1 MQPTCPMSTSPES
14 TPQLDAP
21 RRRLTRLQ
29 KLAVWLAVLGPVS
42 AIALA
47 LVLRHEPE
55 FYSATRGLVAAGAD
69 PAVVE
74 GMRQRASARFVSK
87 VTALVADTTRGGAWS
102 TAIGD
107 DEINAWLAVEL
118 PANHPEV
125 LPRGVGDIRVQFVP
139 GEVFLGC
146 RVGGIVAA
154 LAWTETRLQLL
165 EGNRIAITVERCGI
179 GLLPLPTGLVSS
191 QLARLLRQADVT
203 SEMLRMDGKTQV
215 VVHVPATE
223 GAGHGGGGTRWWL
236 DGLRLEQGDIFLT
249 GTSRRGETAPGI
261 RR

>member
-1 MQPTCPMSTSPES
+1 M
-14 TPQLDAP
+14 
-21 RRRLTRLQ
+21 TRLQ
-29 KLAVWLAVLGPVS
+29 KLAVWLAVLVPAS
-42 AIALA
+42 AITLL

-55 FYSATRGLVAAGAD
+55 FYGATRGEVAAGAD

-87 VTALVADTTRGGAWS
+87 VTAMVADTTRGGAWS

-107 DEINAWLAVEL
+107 HEINAWLGVEL

-125 LPRGVGDIRVQFVP
+125 LPRGVGDVRVQFVP
-139 GEVFLGC
+139 GEVRLGC
-146 RVGGIVAA
+146 RVGGVVAG
-154 LAWTETRLQLL
+154 LAWLETRLQLL
-165 EGNRIAITVERCGI
+165 EANRIAITVERCGI

-191 QLARLLRQADVT
+191 QLARLLRQADVIC
-203 SEMLRMDGKTQV
+203 EMLRMDGKTQV
-215 VVHVPATE
+215 VVHLPTTE
-223 GAGHGGGGTRWWL
+223 GAGQGGGSTRWWL

-249 GTSRRGETAPGI
+249 GTSRRGQAPPGI